1 MLACQ
6 RTLSSLEL
14 PRAVVANGLSAS
26 TSISAP
32 HSTEKQPIDDGSVSG
47 EVASL
52 SLYNGRPR
60 PKVHDPARDLSIQV
74 LEKFSLVTRFARE
87 TTSQLLRESLNNGY
101 GDDRRDHNLHHHDYS
116 YKPSTE
122 PEKAPEEVPV
132 VPDPLEVIFCSL

>member
-1 MLACQ
+1 M
-6 RTLSSLEL
+6 
-14 PRAVVANGLSAS
+14 S
-26 TSISAP
+26 TEAP
-32 HSTEKQPIDDGSVSG
+32 HPAEKQPIDDGSVSG
-47 EVASL
+47 EIASL

-101 GDDRRDHNLHHHDYS
+101 GANERRDHSLHHHDNS
-116 YKPSTE
+116 YRASTD

-132 VPDPLEVIFCSL
+132 VPDPLEVIFCNL